1 MKKQVI
7 HLYNKFFPKRT
18 YSVQG
23 ENIGISLSPFYTP
36 IIASFSIE
44 KYIIETKNG
53 YVCHNTTFMFLTVSA
68 HNAINFD
75 INNNNDNKVYTLH
88 FPISPATTDIIDS
101 IKKETIKLRQ
111 YLAKNIHRK
120 HTDLYGNE
128 ILLAHGII
136 DSHEDEIRYLTQV
149 FNLI

>member
-1 MKKQVI
+1 MIKQVI
-7 HLYNKFFPKRT
+7 HLYNKYFPKRT

-44 KYIIETKNG
+44 KYIIETKND

-68 HNAINFD
+68 HNAI
-75 INNNNDNKVYTLH
+75 KVYTLC

-101 IKKETIKLRQ
+101 IKNETIKLRQ
-111 YLAKNIHRK
+111 YLVKNIHRK
-120 HTDLYGNE
+120 YTDLYGNE

>member
-1 MKKQVI
+1 MLKQVI
-7 HLYNKFFPKRT
+7 HLYNKYFPKRT

-23 ENIGISLSPFYTP
+23 ENIGISLSPFDTP

-44 KYIIETKNG
+44 KYIIETKND

-68 HNAINFD
+68 HNAI
-75 INNNNDNKVYTLH
+75 KVYTLC
-88 FPISPATTDIIDS
+88 FPISPESSDIIDS

-136 DSHEDEIRYLTQV
+136 DSHEDEIRYLTKV

>member
-7 HLYNKFFPKRT
+7 HLYNKYFPKRT

-23 ENIGISLSPFYTP
+23 ENIGISLSPFDTP

-53 YVCHNTTFMFLTVSA
+53 YVCHNTTFMFLRVAA
-68 HNAINFD
+68 HNDMSIN
-75 INNNNDNKVYTLH
+75 ISNKVYTLY

>member
-1 MKKQVI
+1 MIKQVI
-7 HLYNKFFPKRT
+7 HLYNKYFPKRT

-44 KYIIETKNG
+44 KYIIETKHD

-68 HNAINFD
+68 HNAI
-75 INNNNDNKVYTLH
+75 KVYTLH
-88 FPISPATTDIIDS
+88 FPISPESSDIIDS

-136 DSHEDEIRYLTQV
+136 DSHEDEIRYLTQA

>member
-1 MKKQVI
+1 MIKQVI
-7 HLYNKFFPKRT
+7 HLYNKYFPKRT

-44 KYIIETKNG
+44 KYIIETKNA

-68 HNAINFD
+68 HNAI
-75 INNNNDNKVYTLH
+75 KVYTIH
-88 FPISPATTDIIDS
+88 FPISPESADIIDS

-120 HTDLYGNE
+120 YTDLYGNE

-136 DSHEDEIRYLTQV
+136 DSHEDEIRYLTKV